1 MEWLDILAAAALEPW
16 QPGSG
21 QSAYRRLRAAL
32 ASRCPGDPDT
42 AATAGSAPSTAGEL
56 IALYAAAV
64 HPGRLDEL
72 AGEPDP
78 CPA

>member
-16 QPGSG
+16 QTGSG
-21 QSAYRRLRAAL
+21 QSAYRRLRTVL

-42 AATAGSAPSTAGEL
+42 AAPSTAGEL

-64 HPGRLDEL
+64 HPGRLAEL
-72 AGEPDP
+72 AGELNP
-78 CPA
+78 CPT